1 MSEANYIVLDAARMG
16 GKLNEA
22 RELNPEH
29 ICLYEGDSERFLGTV
44 APWLFDFEEDSEFAG
59 WLAENSSADSWGI
72 FLRSNADPNELYRHL
87 RKFLI
92 VTTEDGRELYF
103 RFYDPRVLRVFL
115 PTCDKDQ
122 LAEFF
127 GPVECFIAED
137 ENGLLVEYTLSGGA
151 LQPIPSGKDFNGYFP
166 EAPVVRTDQIAE
178 VNSNPAAEA
187 GSKSVNSGR
196 GSEPFENE
204 KQDEDRDSPPSK
216 TKNEG
221 WDFGY

>member
-1 MSEANYIVLDAARMG
+1 MSEANYIVLDAARMSG
-16 GKLNEA
+16 QLNDA

-59 WLAENSSADSWGI
+59 WLGQNSDADSWGI
-72 FLRSNADPNELYRHL
+72 FLKSSADPNEVYRHL

-115 PTCDKDQ
+115 PTCDKEQ
-122 LAEFF
+122 LVEFF

-151 LQPIPSGKDFNGYFP
+151 LQPNSSGKEFRGYFP
-166 EAPVVRTDQIAE
+166 EAPVVRADQIAE

-187 GSKSVNSGR
+187 GSKSVNSSTGP
-196 GSEPFENE
+196 GQFEND
-204 KQDEDRDSPPSK
+204 KQDNESDSSASK
-216 TKNEG
+216 NKSDG